1 MVSKLLNFD
10 EKAKTFRLFE
20 SYTFDQS
27 KLEIIHV
34 RKICTLN
41 QNCVII
47 LLDRRHD
54 LDSLGKTRRTTLLV
68 FYFAESLIEI
78 ITWKFQ
84 KF

>member
-20 SYTFDQS
+20 SCPFDQS

-34 RKICTLN
+34 IKICTLD
-41 QNCVII
+41 QNCVIII

-54 LDSLGKTRRTTLLV
+54 LDSLGETRRNLILLV
-68 FYFAESLIEI
+68 F
-78 ITWKFQ
+78 
-84 KF
+84 

>member
-20 SYTFDQS
+20 SCHFDQS

-34 RKICTLN
+34 RKICTLD

-54 LDSLGKTRRTTLLV
+54 LDSLGETRRSLILLV
-68 FYFAESLIEI
+68 F
-78 ITWKFQ
+78 
-84 KF
+84 

>member
-10 EKAKTFRLFE
+10 EKAKTFRLFK
-20 SYTFDQS
+20 SCPFDQS

-34 RKICTLN
+34 RKICTLD

-54 LDSLGKTRRTTLLV
+54 LDSLGETRRNLILLV
-68 FYFAESLIEI
+68 F
-78 ITWKFQ
+78 
-84 KF
+84 